1 MTILFDDGGS
11 VNTEDGICRG
21 RRDSSE
27 DYHEGEGRCKSPIAS
42 HGPMTRMIWMR
53 DTIVHNLACTQY
65 NTNIIGECN
74 DFVSGT
80 SSSRGVSYESR

>member
-27 DYHEGEGRCKSPIAS
+27 DYHEGEGRCKSTIAS
-42 HGPMTRMIWMR
+42 HGPMTRTIWMR
-53 DTIVHNLACTQY
+53 DTIVQARNAMISCLGQVVVVVVCHMNRDEYL
-65 NTNIIGECN
+65 
-74 DFVSGT
+74 F
-80 SSSRGVSYESR
+80 